1 MGTNTTYTMALN
13 SLLNKRK
20 DSKEEFL
27 ISLNLLSN
35 IFNLHS
41 SAGFMWCGTKLKMT
55 DELNDIF
62 DSLHAEKKL
71 ATNMG
76 YTTWVDVCG
85 GALNSTL
92 VLMDSLK
99 VSGIKKFIVNDIN
112 KCIYQTHLD
121 YKENSKDLI
130 NEFSEIIRSKF
141 ILEYGTIFL
150 DKDNFEKVIS
160 ILVDELRELEQNN
173 DYSVKSSIRF
183 IILRDLTF
191 SGVIKFHKDKS
202 FNFAKKIF
210 SGSKVFPWFFRQITR
225 IKKISKIYND
235 LDIKIYNLDCFELL
249 KLDDIKNN
257 PNALINL
264 DPPYIQQL
272 KGKEEEY
279 ISELKKLKEDN
290 NLTFETL
297 KVSSSKKTK
306 DCKINYNQKFPHFD
320 LLELLPNYNY
330 IYNNNNH
337 PIIDYAKFILN
348 SNTQDFNRKETM
360 ANKQNQKS
368 NIVKETILYKNS
380 FI

>member
-1 MGTNTTYTMALN
+1 MENITTNTQALAL
-13 SLLNKRK
+13 LLNNSK
-20 DSKEEFL
+20 DNKEEFL
-27 ISLNLLSN
+27 IKFDFLSN
-35 IFNLHS
+35 LFNLNS
-41 SAGFMWCGTKLKMT
+41 SAGFIWCGTKLKMA

-62 DSLHAEKKL
+62 DFLDAEKKS
-71 ATNMG
+71 ASNTG

-92 VLMDSLK
+92 VLMDSLR

-202 FNFAKKIF
+202 FNFAKK
-210 SGSKVFPWFFRQITR
+210 
-225 IKKISKIYND
+225 
-235 LDIKIYNLDCFELL
+235 
-249 KLDDIKNN
+249 
-257 PNALINL
+257 
-264 DPPYIQQL
+264 
-272 KGKEEEY
+272 
-279 ISELKKLKEDN
+279 
-290 NLTFETL
+290 
-297 KVSSSKKTK
+297 
-306 DCKINYNQKFPHFD
+306 
-320 LLELLPNYNY
+320 
-330 IYNNNNH
+330 
-337 PIIDYAKFILN
+337 
-348 SNTQDFNRKETM
+348 DFLWN
-360 ANKQNQKS
+360 
-368 NIVKETILYKNS
+368 
-380 FI
+380 